1 MAAFSLKTFRLF
13 FYFLSWNSSSGETD
27 ENNISRNVPPKTQ
40 KISELKKEN
49 SSLKQRI
56 QTLTSGSATPSP
68 FESNYNASSNISS
81 GINEISINDW
91 FKNEE
96 KHRHI
101 KSHIKRTRQNL
112 PIYLQKMEIL
122 QYIQNNQV
130 VLVKGETGC
139 GKIFFHVL
147 N

>member
-1 MAAFSLKTFRLF
+1 M
-13 FYFLSWNSSSGETD
+13 
-27 ENNISRNVPPKTQ
+27 
-40 KISELKKEN
+40 KKEN

-81 GINEISINDW
+81 GNNEISINDW

-96 KHRHI
+96 KHRQI

-139 GKIFFHVL
+139 GKIFNSNSELRFWLKYVIEL
-147 N
+147 